1 MSQEKSFK
9 FLRLPEVVNLTRLSK
24 PTVYR
29 LMKSGGFPKN
39 YKLAERI
46 VAWKDVEVLDWMSSR
61 KLA

>member
-9 FLRLPEVVNLTRLSK
+9 YLRLPQVLGLTGISK

-46 VAWKDVEVLDWMSSR
+46 VAWKDDEVQAWMSSR
-61 KLA
+61 KVA